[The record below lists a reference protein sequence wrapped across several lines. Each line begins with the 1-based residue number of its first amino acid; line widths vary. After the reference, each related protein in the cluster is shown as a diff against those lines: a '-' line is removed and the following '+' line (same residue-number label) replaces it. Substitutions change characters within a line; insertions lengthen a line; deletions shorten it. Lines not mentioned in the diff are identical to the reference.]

1 MTLKYILRSFR
12 RRKVRTL
19 LILLSLVF
27 AVGMVV
33 TLSAVVDT
41 QRQFSV
47 ELIAQRSGGYDLA
60 LSKTE
65 TASDQFI
72 RVEQTTAVVR
82 QAVPSVEAVVPR
94 FKGMADI
101 EHGSRQGTATFLALD
116 PKNDKLGVMKA
127 ISGTLDIGPG
137 RVVILQGTAGSF
149 DLHVGDSFDLYY
161 TLPTPRREGY
171 AGSTGASSARAHTIA
186 TVAGIVMQQGLLSSD
201 TQSAV
206 IADLSFTQEW
216 LGLKGR
222 SQQLLIRWNPA
233 IYATT
238 NPQMAVFQAR
248 QLAEKVQAA
257 LGDDYNYDLG
267 KVKALDSSQQM
278 FAMQQALINV
288 YGLMALGI
296 VGLLVRTLIQ
306 NNVIENRRD
315 MAVLRILGA
324 SRRRLFGMVII
335 EVGLLGVVGAGIG
348 VIVGIL
354 LNGYVVAPWIFK
366 SLYEL
371 GGVAT
376 APIVS
381 AGTIIP
387 PVVMAIVVL
396 GISALAPARQ
406 ASATKVMHAINPGAA
421 DNIGLDDIAKFRERQ
436 PSGRVFVIGLSLAIA
451 CVILFYGSH
460 YAFTFGD
467 ITLISVLIFGSL
479 LTMVIGVAMMFSVL
493 SVPFERLLL
502 ALLRWIAP
510 RREFFVSRY
519 VKRGKERN
527 TWISLMIVLSATLPV
542 FLATEM
548 AVSGA
553 NIANQIEMMNGAPI
567 NARVTS
573 GTMIGGF
580 VFDIGTNTRVSQ
592 ELLRRKPSII
602 SEFRAVPGI
611 ERVVGLT
618 YAYRAKT
625 ADMVDVRSANVSFYG
640 LTGSLNGIVYPKWVE
655 FVGSGPEVL
664 DRLVTEKNSVIISEG
679 LAQHLNIPLGGPI
692 RVTGRGLDH
701 IIELRVIGIA
711 RRLPGFFYDIGRNQQ
726 TARSGNSSALVSLET
741 FHEIAHDPVQGKPD
755 PDQPV
760 LMRFMAT
767 AKPEAKLE
775 DVSKSLR
782 AAFTLKHKM
791 VISVT
796 EEDIRLFQQQ
806 FQQSRVI
813 MAVLTVISFITAVF
827 GVFAVIYVAV
837 NSRRMEIGMM
847 KAVGSSNS
855 HLLLTF
861 ILEAAVMSVSAVLA
875 GITAGATLG
884 YFDQYSSSL
893 TTELPVAFAVDTLV
907 APLTVALVVVASI
920 ISAALASR
928 TVLGRKAIQILREA
942 Q

>member
-47 ELIAQRSGGYDLA
+47 ELIAQRMGGYDLA
-60 LSKTE
+60 LSKSE
-65 TASDQFI
+65 IAGDQFI
-72 RVEQTTAVVR
+72 AVDQTTAIVR
-82 QAVPSVEAVVPR
+82 QAVPSVEAVAPR
-94 FKGMADI
+94 FRGMADV
-101 EHGSRQGTATFLALD
+101 EHGSRKGTATFLALD
-116 PKNDKLGVMKA
+116 WRNDKLGYMKA
-127 ISGTLDIGPG
+127 ISGTIDLGPG

-149 DLHVGDSFDLYY
+149 DLRVGDSFDLYY

-171 AGSTGASSARAHTIA
+171 AGNVGASAARARTVA
-186 TVAGIVMQQGLLSSD
+186 TVVGIVTQQGLLAQD
-201 TQSAV
+201 VQNAV
-206 IADLSFTQEW
+206 IADLGFTQEW

-222 SQQLLIRWNPA
+222 SQQLLVKWNPA
-233 IYATT
+233 IYSTV
-238 NPQMAVFQAR
+238 NPQVAVFQAR
-248 QLAEKVQAA
+248 QYAERVQVA
-257 LGDDYNYDLG
+257 LGDDYVYDLG
-267 KVKALDSSQQM
+267 KVKALDGSQQQ

-324 SRRRLFGMVII
+324 TRRRLFSMVIV
-335 EVGLLGVVGAGIG
+335 EVGVLGLLGAGIG
-348 VIVGIL
+348 VVAGIL
-354 LNGYVVAPWIFK
+354 LNNLVIAPQMLT
-366 SLYEL
+366 SLTEL
-371 GGVAT
+371 GGTSFQPV
-376 APIVS
+376 ISV
-381 AGTIIP
+381 GTIIP
-387 PVVMAIVVL
+387 PVLMAMVVL
-396 GISALAPARQ
+396 GISALIPAQQ
-406 ASATKVMHAINPGAA
+406 ASATKAMHAINPGSA

-436 PSGRVFVIGLSLAIA
+436 PSGRVFVIGLSLTIA
-451 CVILFYGSH
+451 CVIMFYGSQ

-479 LTMVIGVAMMFSVL
+479 LTMVVGVAMMFSVL

-502 ALLRWIAP
+502 ALLNWVAP
-510 RREFFVSRY
+510 KRAFFVSRY

-548 AVSGA
+548 VVSGA
-553 NIANQIEMMNGAPI
+553 NISSQIEMSNGAPI
-567 NARVTS
+567 NARVTT
-573 GTMIGGF
+573 GMMMGGF
-580 VFDIGTNTRVSQ
+580 VFEVGTGTRLPQ
-592 ELLRRKPSII
+592 ELLRLKPSIVR
-602 SEFRAVPGI
+602 EFRAVPGV
-611 ERVVGLT
+611 ERVAGLT

-640 LTGSLNGIVYPKWVE
+640 LTDSLNGIVYPHRVE
-655 FVGSGPEVL
+655 FLGTGPEAL
-664 DRLVTEKNSVIISEG
+664 DRIIVDKNTVIISEG
-679 LAQHLNIPLGGPI
+679 LAQHLNTPLGGTI

-701 IIELRVIGIA
+701 IVELRVVGIV
-711 RRLPGFFYDIGRNQQ
+711 RKMPGFFYEMGRNQQ
-726 TARSGNSSALVSLET
+726 TARNGSSSALVSLDT
-741 FHEIAHDPVQGKPD
+741 FREIAYDPVQGRPD
-755 PDQPV
+755 PDQAV
-760 LMRFMAT
+760 LMRFMAV
-767 AKPEAKLE
+767 AAPGAKLE
-775 DVSKSLR
+775 DVGKALR

-791 VISVT
+791 VVSVT
-796 EEDIRLFQQQ
+796 EEDIRLFKQQ
-806 FQQSRVI
+806 FQQAQVF
-813 MAVLTVISFITAVF
+813 MVVLTVISFITAIF

-847 KAVGSSNS
+847 KAVGSPNG

-875 GITAGATLG
+875 GITAGAALG
-884 YFDQYSSSL
+884 YFDQYSGSL
-893 TTELPVAFAVDTLV
+893 TTELPVTFAVDTVV

-928 TVLGRKAIQILREA
+928 SLLVQKAVKILRES